1 MEGNTYKYM
10 LRDMESGDVM
20 ELELSESLS
29 IPDLKQV
36 MSDVHPDHPLPE
48 TIRLEPEFSKE
59 ELPLNS
65 DSVRVRS
72 FPHS

>member
-10 LRDMESGDVM
+10 LEDELSGDVM
-20 ELELSESLS
+20 ELELSEILS

-48 TIRLEPEFSKE
+48 TICLESEFSE
-59 ELPLNS
+59 IEFLPNS
-65 DSVRVRS
+65 DSVMVRFS
-72 FPHS
+72 PHP